1 MSDKDSNAPAKN
13 WQVNNLKDSIERLAK
28 AVDKIDRKL
37 DDKYSTK
44 EYVDS
49 KIELLESKYDPMRK
63 NISKLIWI
71 VIPIVLS
78 LVAGQVWALITNIQ
92 S

>member
-13 WQVNNLKDSIERLAK
+13 WQVKNLDESIARVAQ
-28 AVDKIDRKL
+28 AVEKIDKKL
-37 DDKYSTK
+37 DDNYSTK
-44 EYVDS
+44 EYVDNRVNLM
-49 KIELLESKYDPMRK
+49 EAKYDPMRK

-78 LVAGQVWALITNIQ
+78 LVAGQIWALITNIQ